1 MLVILSQKIDSE
13 STYEDE
19 LFTSYH
25 YPARYKNQLHEGDTF
40 IYYQGNRFDKSQ
52 RYYFGVGTIGE
63 IHTTDGENYYVKLL
77 DCQKFE
83 KKVPIYLPDGG
94 YIEQL
99 GYDTVR
105 NKSNPPW
112 QSSVRPLPQES
123 FDYILKAAGIQTAPT
138 ATKAV
143 SVDDLKEK
151 LKQSIRAFFVENDL
165 PAIHRIESISA
176 AIGRGIFGE
185 ENQETIDEMN
195 PVSQPDEF
203 SRIRLEELLEYCQT
217 MKISYSYKPVLILA
231 LLHAGDKNGELTIGE
246 AARYFRN
253 YYNKRRAMG
262 LPVEKKNCIYQRTD
276 ITEQQIAGN
285 VRANPVRA
293 LVESGFFFYVEE
305 TDVFSLDPAIWD
317 IIDKEASEAIIQI
330 CHQRLNKYFSD

>member
-1 MLVILSQKIDSE
+1 MLLILSQKIDSE

-63 IHTTDGENYYVKLL
+63 INTTDGENYYAKLL

-112 QSSVRPLPQES
+112 QSSVRPLSQAA
-123 FDYILKAAGIQTAPT
+123 FDHILKAAGIQTAPS
-138 ATKAV
+138 ATEAN
-143 SVDDLKEK
+143 SVDELKEK
-151 LKQSIRAFFVENDL
+151 LKQSIREFFVENDFS
-165 PAIHRIESISA
+165 AIRRIESISA

-185 ENQETIDEMN
+185 ENQEIIDEMN
-195 PVSQPDEF
+195 PVYQTDES

-217 MKISYSYKPVLILA
+217 MKMSYSYKPVLILA
-231 LLHAGDKNGELTIGE
+231 LLYVGDKNGELAIDE
-246 AARYFRN
+246 AARYFRS
-253 YYNKRRAMG
+253 YYNERRTKG
-262 LPVEKKNCIYQRTD
+262 FPVEKKNCIYQRAD

-293 LVESGFFFYVEE
+293 LVESGFFFYDEE
-305 TDVFSLDPAIWD
+305 TDVFSLDPAIWN
-317 IIDKEASEAIIQI
+317 IIDIEAREAIIQI
-330 CHQRLNKYFSD
+330 CHQKLDKYFFA

>member
-1 MLVILSQKIDSE
+1 MLLILSQKIDSE
-13 STYEDE
+13 STYDDK

-25 YPARYKNQLHEGDTF
+25 YPARYKNQLHEGNIF
-40 IYYQGNRFDKSQ
+40 VYYQGNRFDKSQ

-63 IHTTDGENYYVKLL
+63 IHTTDGENYYAKLL

-105 NKSNPPW
+105 NSSIPPW
-112 QSSVRPLPQES
+112 QSSVRPLSQEA
-123 FDYILKAAGIQTAPT
+123 FDYILKAAGIQPAPT
-138 ATKAV
+138 EASAV
-143 SVDDLKEK
+143 SVDEMKED
-151 LKQSIRAFFVENDL
+151 LKQSIREFFVEADL

-176 AIGRGIFGE
+176 AIGRAIFGE
-185 ENQETIDEMN
+185 ENQETIDETN
-195 PVSQPDEF
+195 TVYQPDE
-203 SRIRLEELLEYCQT
+203 SSQIRLKELLEYCQT
-217 MKISYSYKPVLILA
+217 MKMSYSYKPVLIMA
-231 LLHAGDKNGELTIGE
+231 LLCAGDKNGQLAIDE

-253 YYNKRRAMG
+253 YYNERRAKG

-285 VRANPVRA
+285 VRTNPVRA
-293 LVESGFFFYVEE
+293 LVESGFFFYDEE
-305 TDVFSLDPAIWD
+305 TDVFSLDPAIWN
-317 IIDKEASEAIIQI
+317 IIDRESSEAIIQI
-330 CHQRLNKYFSD
+330 CHQRLEKYFSA